1 MKALGMSSISKSRVS
16 TLCEGLHEADLGR
29 LHSSSDFEVLS
40 PRQRSCPSRDRSCS
54 SPERSPARPYQLT
67 ALTVRTA
74 IVPQITPIK
83 TLRVPSPVHHSTP
96 RLTNN
101 VTAINTTMDK
111 STVAANFDSIPI
123 PLDAYASL
131 WCPNPLRC
139 RAVIRATAPH
149 RCRSSTTPG
158 RTPRVV
164 GSPAL
169 RGGWSR

>member
-1 MKALGMSSISKSRVS
+1 VHTGLFPHVEELVKALGMSISKRRVS

-40 PRQRSCPSRDRSCS
+40 PRQRSRPSRDRSCS

-74 IVPQITPIK
+74 VVPQITPIK

-101 VTAINTTMDK
+101 VTAINITMDK
-111 STVAANFDSIPI
+111 STVAANFESIPN
-123 PLDAYASL
+123 PLAAYASL
-131 WCPNPLRC
+131 WCPQPSPMLSGYPSDCPASMPL
-139 RAVIRATAPH
+139 VYY
-149 RCRSSTTPG
+149 S
-158 RTPRVV
+158 
-164 GSPAL
+164 
-169 RGGWSR
+169 